1 MRKAQVSDSRVIVA
15 LLSPFLIM
23 ILKGFILRLFNPLP
37 NNRIFNETKLIAF
50 EMTVI
55 LNVAKI
61 TMSFYVRVEN
71 TIGKRENAACQGFP
85 KSCSLV
91 LLKVGFV

>member
-1 MRKAQVSDSRVIVA
+1 
-15 LLSPFLIM
+15 
-23 ILKGFILRLFNPLP
+23 
-37 NNRIFNETKLIAF
+37 
-50 EMTVI
+50 MTVI

-61 TMSFYVRVEN
+61 TMSFYVREEN